1 MGNTQHDNKVGATVI
16 AKIYGVTVKQIDNLR
31 RDGVIK
37 CEGRPARYDLIPTLQ
52 ALYEYQRRIIKS
64 NGKSD
69 ENRRN
74 EAIKLDAEARLKQ
87 AKAEMAELELQELQ
101 GEMHRAEDVEAITTN
116 IVFAVRSFLLA
127 MPNRLAIDVYNA
139 KSKTQVSEVIKKE
152 IYQILEQ
159 LANLDYDKADYKKLV
174 RERKGLR
181 EDEDDL

>member
-1 MGNTQHDNKVGATVI
+1 MVDDKLMDTKMI
-16 AKIYGVTVKQIDNLR
+16 AKVFDVSVRRVEQLTHEGIIVPAKTRPRKYDPYPTIRAYIQYLSDKAYGREKKQSKEEYEISKLEAD
-31 RDGVIK
+31 
-37 CEGRPARYDLIPTLQ
+37 ARW
-52 ALYEYQRRIIKS
+52 
-64 NGKSD
+64 
-69 ENRRN
+69 
-74 EAIKLDAEARLKQ
+74 KQ
-87 AKAEMAELELQELQ
+87 AKAEMAELDLQELQ

-127 MPNRLAIDVYNA
+127 MPNRLAIDVYSA